1 LVTDDGQR
9 APVHVG
15 PYPLDLPKDLKGRRA
30 VVTGAARGIGQSI
43 AEWLVQAEADVV
55 AVDKDEIALEQSL
68 NATGCQTYKGDLSGE
83 DIDELAEGILRN
95 GPVELIVNNV
105 GVTTPKSFLNIEP
118 AELDQVWRANVRGP
132 WLLTRALVEALLKA
146 RANEQRRPPRR
157 GSILFISSLHDRHVT
172 EEAHYAATKAA
183 VAAFSRSLAKQLAPD
198 IRVNT
203 ISPGAIR
210 TAPNPKSPEQRRKYS
225 RLRRRIPLGQAGVPA
240 DIARTAIFLLSDAW
254 SGYTTGQNI
263 DVDGGLSLHNWR
275 DD

>member
-1 LVTDDGQR
+1 MIANEGRPALVH
-9 APVHVG
+9 AG
-15 PYPLDLPKDLKGRRA
+15 PYPLALPEDLAGRRA
-30 VVTGAARGIGQSI
+30 VVTGAARGIGQAI
-43 AEWLVQAEADVV
+43 AEWLVLAGADVI
-55 AVDKDEIALEQSL
+55 AVDKDEIGLKQSL
-68 NATGCQTYKGDLSGE
+68 NDTGCQIYQGDLSGDGIDALAE
-83 DIDELAEGILRN
+83 DILTN

-105 GVTTPKSFLNIEP
+105 GVTTPKKFVDIES
-118 AELDQVWRANVRGP
+118 AELDHVWRANVRGP
-132 WLLTRALVEALLKA
+132 WLLTRALVTALLEA
-146 RANEQRRPPRR
+146 RASEPRRPRRR

-172 EEAHYAATKAA
+172 EEAHYVATKAA

-210 TAPNPKSPEQRRKYS
+210 TAPNPRSPEQRRKYS

-240 DIARTAIFLLSDAW
+240 DVARTAIILLSDAW

>member
-105 GVTTPKSFLNIEP
+105 GVTTP
-118 AELDQVWRANVRGP
+118 RA
-132 WLLTRALVEALLKA
+132 
-146 RANEQRRPPRR
+146 
-157 GSILFISSLHDRHVT
+157 S
-172 EEAHYAATKAA
+172 
-183 VAAFSRSLAKQLAPD
+183 
-198 IRVNT
+198 
-203 ISPGAIR
+203 
-210 TAPNPKSPEQRRKYS
+210 
-225 RLRRRIPLGQAGVPA
+225 
-240 DIARTAIFLLSDAW
+240 
-254 SGYTTGQNI
+254 
-263 DVDGGLSLHNWR
+263 
-275 DD
+275 